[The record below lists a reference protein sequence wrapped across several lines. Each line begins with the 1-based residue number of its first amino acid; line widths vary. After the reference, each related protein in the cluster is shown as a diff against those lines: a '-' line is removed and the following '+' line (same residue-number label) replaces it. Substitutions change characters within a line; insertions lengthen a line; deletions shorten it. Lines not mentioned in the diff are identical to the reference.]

1 MNLNEVVVDANVI
14 VSALMK
20 DSTARKILLGENIKK
35 LFAPSFIKKELFK
48 YLPEFSEKLNVGEN
62 ELKSIMNELF
72 DTAKIEIMPV
82 HKCSEFMLQALQL
95 SPDLKDAPYIALAL
109 KLNCPIW
116 SQDKALKKQSV
127 VKIYSTE
134 ELIFF

>member
-1 MNLNEVVVDANVI
+1 
-14 VSALMK
+14 
-20 DSTARKILLGENIKK
+20 
-35 LFAPSFIKKELFK
+35 
-48 YLPEFSEKLNVGEN
+48 
-62 ELKSIMNELF
+62 
-72 DTAKIEIMPV
+72 MPV